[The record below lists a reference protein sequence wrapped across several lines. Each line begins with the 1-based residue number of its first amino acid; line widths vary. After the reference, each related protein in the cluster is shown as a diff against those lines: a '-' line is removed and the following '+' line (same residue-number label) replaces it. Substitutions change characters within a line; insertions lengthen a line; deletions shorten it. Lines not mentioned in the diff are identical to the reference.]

1 LLPAAC
7 CPLFYPSLGL
17 RIARVYKTTTATP
30 WRTYMNI
37 LDKCFTK
44 ESDLVTRD
52 VAGEIIIVPIKGHVG
67 DLEGVFTLNELGTM
81 IWELINGQTT
91 GRELVEAV
99 RNEYDVGAAEAE
111 KDVVDFLR
119 SLEDAG
125 LIRPAEATS

>member
-1 LLPAAC
+1 
-7 CPLFYPSLGL
+7 
-17 RIARVYKTTTATP
+17 
-30 WRTYMNI
+30 MNI

-99 RNEYDVGAAEAE
+99 RNEYDVGAVEAE

-125 LIRPAEATS
+125 LIRPQG

>member
-1 LLPAAC
+1 
-7 CPLFYPSLGL
+7 
-17 RIARVYKTTTATP
+17 
-30 WRTYMNI
+30 MDI
-37 LDKCFTK
+37 LDTCFAK
-44 ESDLVTRD
+44 ENDLVTRD

-99 RNEYDVGAAEAE
+99 RSEYDVGAAEAE

-125 LIRPAEATS
+125 LIRQSGQDQG